1 MTRVDALLPARPSL
15 EFLKKSAKQQVAV
28 LRRQGK
34 ATSVAAVQLTL
45 ARKYG
50 FPSWRKLKAHVE
62 LLEQAAAAV
71 EAISSGDTKSLKRLL
86 SQNSILANTRVDDER
101 TLLHIATD
109 WPGHFPNNMET
120 IAALVA
126 SGADVNA
133 VFAGRHSETPLHWA
147 ASSNDVGVIDVLLD
161 HGANIE
167 ARGSVIGGGTP
178 MSDAVAFGQWQA
190 ARRLVERGARTTLW
204 QAADLG
210 LMDRVDE
217 YFKTVPPP
225 PADEITNAFWCA
237 CHGGQSVA
245 ADYLLDQGADLNWVG
260 YDKLSPLDAANRN
273 GTASLVQWLRDRGA
287 KSAKES
293 SAE

>member
-1 MTRVDALLPARPSL
+1 MTRVDALPARPSL
-15 EFLKKSAKQQVAV
+15 EFLKKSAKQQVAA

-34 ATSVAAVQLTL
+34 ATSLAAAQLAL

-86 SQNSILANTRVDDER
+86 SQNSNLANTRVDDRR

-133 VFAGRHSETPLHWA
+133 AFAGGHSETPLHWA
-147 ASSNDVGVIDVLLD
+147 ASSNDVAVIDVLLD

-167 ARGSVIGGGTP
+167 ALGSVIGGGTP

-204 QAADLG
+204 QAAALG

-217 YFKTVPPP
+217 YFKSVPPP
-225 PADEITNAFWCA
+225 TPDEITNAFWCA

-245 ADYLLDQGADLNWVG
+245 AEYLLDRGADLNWVG

-273 GTASLVQWLRDRGA
+273 GAASLVQWLRDRGA
-287 KSAKES
+287 KSEKQL
-293 SAE
+293 

>member
-1 MTRVDALLPARPSL
+1 L
-15 EFLKKSAKQQVAV
+15 EFLKKLAKQQVVA
-28 LRRQGK
+28 LRREGTT
-34 ATSVAAVQLTL
+34 TSLAAVQLTL

-62 LLEQAAAAV
+62 LSERAAAAV

-86 SQNSILANTRVDDER
+86 SQNSNLANARIDDKR
-101 TLLHIATD
+101 TLLHVATD
-109 WPGHFPNNMET
+109 WPGHFPNNTET
-120 IAALVA
+120 VATLVA

-133 VFAGRHSETPLHWA
+133 EFAGRHSETPLHWA
-147 ASSNDVGVIDVLLD
+147 ASSDDVGVIDVLLN

-204 QAADLG
+204 QAAALG

-217 YFKTVPPP
+217 
-225 PADEITNAFWCA
+225 
-237 CHGGQSVA
+237 
-245 ADYLLDQGADLNWVG
+245 
-260 YDKLSPLDAANRN
+260 
-273 GTASLVQWLRDRGA
+273 
-287 KSAKES
+287 
-293 SAE
+293 

>member
-1 MTRVDALLPARPSL
+1 MTKVDALPARPSL
-15 EFLKKSAKQQVAV
+15 EFLRKLAKQQVAT

-34 ATSVAAVQLTL
+34 TTSLAAAQLTL

-62 LLEQAAAAV
+62 LLEQAAEAIK
-71 EAISSGDTKSLKRLL
+71 AISSGDTKSLKRLL
-86 SQNSILANTRVDDER
+86 SQNSNLANTRVDDQR

-109 WPGHFPNNMET
+109 WPGHFPNNVET
-120 IAALVA
+120 IAALVS

-133 VFAGRHSETPLHWA
+133 PFAGRHSETPLHWA

-167 ARGSVIGGGTP
+167 AQGSVIGGGTP

-204 QAADLG
+204 QAAALG

-217 YFKTVPPP
+217 YFKAVQPPTP
-225 PADEITNAFWCA
+225 DEITNAFWCA
-237 CHGGQSVA
+237 CHGGQRA
-245 ADYLLDQGADLNWVG
+245 AAEYLLDRGANLNWVG
-260 YDKLSPLDAANRN
+260 YDKLSPLDAANRS
-273 GTASLVQWLRDRGA
+273 GAAALVQWLRGRGA
-287 KSAKES
+287 KSVKKSTAG
-293 SAE
+293 